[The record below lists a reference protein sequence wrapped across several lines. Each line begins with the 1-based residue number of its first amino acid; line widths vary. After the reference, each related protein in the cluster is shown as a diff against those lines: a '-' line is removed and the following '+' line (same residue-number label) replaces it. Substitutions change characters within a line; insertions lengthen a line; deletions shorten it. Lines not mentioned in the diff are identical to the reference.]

1 MALKLHGMKET
12 FEVEVSI
19 DSALDMTDEEYA
31 AYIATCDSNLLK
43 CHEGEVPHKFLLRRV
58 LPNNLATKLQSHIKY
73 KPQQGTDGVNVD
85 FFAYIREEVR
95 CALVGVINPPNCAP
109 EDEIKYVAASDGG
122 AHEDLV
128 AQLAEA
134 GALMDLFNARQM
146 KQAKKIDKKK

>member
-12 FEVEVSI
+12 FEVVVSA

-31 AYIATCDSNLLK
+31 AYAKVYDKNLLK
-43 CHEGEVPHKFLLRRV
+43 CNEGQFPHIFVMRRV

-73 KPQQGTDGVNVD
+73 KPSKGTEGVDVD

-95 CALVGVINPPNCAP
+95 CALVNVINPPDCLP
-109 EDEIKYVAASDGG
+109 EDLIEYVAAADGG
-122 AHEDLV
+122 ACEDLV

-134 GALMDLFNARQM
+134 GAVMDLFNARQA
-146 KQAKKIDKKK
+146 KQTKKVDKKK